1 MIEQDQGGRRLTI
14 AVKRAREVDHRM
26 MVASGRV
33 YAVTDRMS
41 PTTPNVRAS
50 RGGHIP
56 AKADEQ
62 GRPAVRS
69 AVNRSEVSRQS
80 RRGQPAARP
89 AARKSTNPTIR
100 YATGGCSHP

>member
-41 PTTPNVRAS
+41 PTTPNVHANRS
-50 RGGHIP
+50 GHIP
-56 AKADEQ
+56 AKPDEQ
-62 GRPAVRS
+62 GRPTAGS
-69 AVNRSEVSRQS
+69 AVNRGAGS
-80 RRGQPAARP
+80 RRR
-89 AARKSTNPTIR
+89 R
-100 YATGGCSHP
+100 